1 MPAKHFKTL
10 ILLAVTVFLG
20 TQNLVAQQRPSK
32 DNNPKADMT
41 FVEEASPPTEPLTL
55 WYRKPATD
63 WETQA
68 LPIGNGRMAAMV
80 FGGVNNERIQFN
92 EETVWDG
99 VPIDHNNPEAL
110 EALPEV
116 RRLLFEGK
124 NSEATKL
131 ASQKMMG
138 KPTRIK
144 SYQTLADLQIVFP
157 STDKVAGYRR
167 DLDLTT
173 GINRTC
179 YSVEGIEFTRE
190 VFASTPDQVIV
201 VHLKANQTG
210 KINFTAKLDRKK
222 ATTESITKNR
232 LVLRGKLGVSYEA
245 LLHPVVSGG
254 TVNCADGQLTVADA
268 DEVMLLVVGA
278 TSYNSATDISGDA
291 TARCEKY
298 IAAVENKSFEE
309 LRSTHIADHQK
320 LFNRVELDL
329 GTTDA
334 VNLPTDERVKRIRK
348 GEQDPQF
355 EALYF

>member
-1 MPAKHFKTL
+1 
-10 ILLAVTVFLG
+10 
-20 TQNLVAQQRPSK
+20 
-32 DNNPKADMT
+32 MT

-144 SYQTLADLQIVFP
+144 SYQTLADLQIGFP
-157 STDKVAGYRR
+157 QHR
-167 DLDLTT
+167 
-173 GINRTC
+173 
-179 YSVEGIEFTRE
+179 
-190 VFASTPDQVIV
+190 
-201 VHLKANQTG
+201 
-210 KINFTAKLDRKK
+210 
-222 ATTESITKNR
+222 
-232 LVLRGKLGVSYEA
+232 
-245 LLHPVVSGG
+245 
-254 TVNCADGQLTVADA
+254 
-268 DEVMLLVVGA
+268 
-278 TSYNSATDISGDA
+278 
-291 TARCEKY
+291 
-298 IAAVENKSFEE
+298 
-309 LRSTHIADHQK
+309 
-320 LFNRVELDL
+320 
-329 GTTDA
+329 
-334 VNLPTDERVKRIRK
+334 
-348 GEQDPQF
+348 
-355 EALYF
+355 